1 MADDGIYTTNAQ
13 IANRAGANVSA
24 VSIAVGETDKYVL
37 IAEAYVNAKTRT
49 NWSDLV
55 TTGLNADVK
64 GMLTEAS
71 ACLCAINAIAYDMS
85 GFTTVLEAQS
95 IMDVLRDR
103 HVQAMK
109 ALEDMKVRT
118 FVKDA

>member
-13 IANRAGANVSA
+13 IANQAGANVNA
-24 VSIAVGETDKYVL
+24 TAITVAETDKFVL
-37 IAEAYVNAKTRT
+37 LAEAYVNAKTRT

-55 TTGLNADVK
+55 TAGLNADVQ
-64 GMLTEAS
+64 GILTLAS
-71 ACLCAINAIAYDMS
+71 AALCAINAINYDMS
-85 GFTTVLEAQS
+85 VFATRSEAETM
-95 IMDVLRDR
+95 MDVLRDR

-118 FVKDA
+118 FIEGA